1 MKGIA
6 EPMIT
11 RVMAAKMTNVLML
24 LMSSSHGEHV
34 NVKRHPNM
42 LITET
47 PAIISTT
54 MSGYASIRYPMA
66 TSPEAPN
73 PTPINRKPK
82 YVAP

>member
-1 MKGIA
+1 
-6 EPMIT
+6 MIT
-11 RVMAAKMTNVLML
+11 RVMAAKMTNLLML
-24 LMSSSHGEHV
+24 LMSSSHGDHV

-54 MSGYASIRYPMA
+54 ISRYAFIMYPRA
-66 TSPEAPN
+66 TSLEVPN
-73 PTPINRKPK
+73 PTPINPMPK